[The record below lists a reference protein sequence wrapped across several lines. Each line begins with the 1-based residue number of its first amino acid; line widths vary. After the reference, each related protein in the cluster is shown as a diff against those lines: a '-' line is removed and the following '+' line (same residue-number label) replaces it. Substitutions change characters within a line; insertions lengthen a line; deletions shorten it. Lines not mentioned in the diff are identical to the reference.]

1 MGFRLLHRGI
11 ALVVTW
17 LLFAWVVSSIVS
29 AQNTSNLPNLA
40 GQLETALVPYSQR
53 LDQIDKVLADE
64 NPDQEWL
71 TRLREDLDTLHDK
84 ILSSVLEIQ
93 PAISSQKSRLDRL
106 PPAPKEGDPAE
117 PEEIASERKA
127 LSDANAKTLLAMRDA
142 EFMTVRAG
150 DLLDKVLVARR
161 NLFVSRLFERRFL
174 DAKTVN
180 VTSQESGRYVDAV
193 GGTIYVWLRS
203 IIQNNSWKLALA
215 IGLTALVGM
224 LLHMVLRPLRR
235 WLARVEASEQVSYLQ
250 RVTLAFFT
258 IVLPA
263 AAAAIWAL
271 SLHLFLTH
279 LGLYRLRVD
288 AVMPVFLG
296 VLVGAVFIWLLL
308 RAVLAPNDEHRRLLG
323 LSDAAARRLMWLGM
337 ILATIAGVDY
347 FLTQLIHIFDM
358 PVEFTVVK
366 SVLSALLFA
375 LLLVCI
381 VTTRLHE
388 PDPAEPR
395 SGYRRWNPIIY
406 WLVWASVIAIVISIV
421 AGYVSLGRFIA
432 GQIIF
437 SGSIA
442 ATIYIGFLASRAIA
456 VQGAMATTRFGARL
470 REGRGLSDLRLDQIG
485 LLLSIIINAV
495 LLLIGVPIV
504 LLQFGLQWDDITR
517 WAGSAIFGFTVG
529 GVQISLGRI
538 LVALLGFFLLI
549 ALTRMVQRWF
559 DGKILARTQL
569 DSGVRNS
576 VRAGVGY
583 IGFFLAALVAISWA
597 GFNLSNIAL
606 IAGALSVG
614 IGFGLQNI
622 VNNFVS
628 GIIMLIERPIK
639 VGDIIA
645 LAGTEG
651 FVRKINVRATE
662 LETFDRQS
670 VIIPNS
676 EVINTSVGNWMHK
689 DSIRR
694 IIIGVGVAYGSD
706 IEKVRELLLATLEG
720 DNRVATFPPPFVYF
734 ADFGSSSL
742 DFQLRFFIRDIME
755 TPVVQTDIRFKID
768 KTFRENGVVIPFPQ
782 TDLHIRSGLAE
793 ALQSGD
799 GRATEKK

>member
-1 MGFRLLHRGI
+1 MGFGLLHRG
-11 ALVVTW
+11 AVLVLAW
-17 LLFAWVVSSIVS
+17 LLLVCVGLGVGS
-29 AQNTSNLPNLA
+29 AQNTSNIPNLA
-40 GQLETALVPYSQR
+40 GQLETALAPYAKR
-53 LDQIDKVLADE
+53 LDQIDEVLAND
-64 NPDQEWL
+64 NPDQERL
-71 TRLREDLDTLHDK
+71 TRLREALETLDDR
-84 ILSSVLEIQ
+84 ILASVLEIQ
-93 PAISSQKSRLDRL
+93 PARSSLKSRLDRL
-106 PPAPKEGDPAE
+106 PPAPKEGEPAE

-142 EFMTVRAG
+142 ELMTVRAG

-174 DAKTVN
+174 DAETVN
-180 VTSQESGRYVDAV
+180 VTGQESGRYTNTV
-193 GGTIYVWLRS
+193 GGTLYVWLRS
-203 IIQNNSWKLALA
+203 IIQNSFWKLLLA
-215 IGLTALVGM
+215 IGLTVLVGV
-224 LLHMVLRPLRR
+224 LLRMVLRPLRR
-235 WLARVEASEQVSYLQ
+235 WLAQVEASEQVSYLQ

-258 IVLPA
+258 IILPA
-263 AAAAIWAL
+263 AAAAIWAV
-271 SLHLFLTH
+271 SLHLFLTQ

-288 AVMPVFLG
+288 DVMPVFLG
-296 VLVGAVFIWLLL
+296 VLVGAMFFWLLL
-308 RAVLAPNDEHRRLLG
+308 RAVLAPNDEHRRLLN
-323 LSDAAARRLMWLGM
+323 LSDSAARRLMWLGM
-337 ILATIAGVDY
+337 ILAAIAGADY
-347 FLTQLIHIFDM
+347 FLTRLIHIFDM

-366 SVLSALLFA
+366 SFISALLFA
-375 LLLVCI
+375 LMLVCI

-388 PDPAEPR
+388 TDPSKPR
-395 SGYRRWNPIIY
+395 SGYRGWNPIIY
-406 WLVWASVIAIVISIV
+406 WLVWVSVFAIVIAIV

-456 VQGAMATTRFGARL
+456 VQGAMATTSYGLRL
-470 REGRGLSDLRLDQIG
+470 RAERGVSDNRLDQIG
-485 LLLSIIINAV
+485 LLASVLINMA
-495 LLLIGVPIV
+495 LLLVGVPIV
-504 LLQFGLQWDDITR
+504 LLQFGFQWDDITR
-517 WAGSAIFGFTVG
+517 WVGSAIFGFTVG

-538 LVALLGFFLLI
+538 FVALLIFFLLT

-559 DGKILARTQL
+559 DRKILARTQL
-569 DSGVRNS
+569 DSGVKDS
-576 VRAGVGY
+576 VRTGVGY
-583 IGFFLAALVAISWA
+583 VGFFVAAMVGIGFA
-597 GFNLSNIAL
+597 GFNLSNLAL

-676 EVINTSVGNWMHK
+676 EVINTSVGNWMHT

-706 IEKVRELLLATLEG
+706 VEKVRELLLATLEG

-755 TPVVQTDIRFKID
+755 TPVVETDIRFKID
-768 KTFRENGVVIPFPQ
+768 RTFRDNGIEIPFPQ
-782 TDLHIRSGLAE
+782 TDLHIRSGLAGKV
-793 ALQSGD
+793 APDAQSTVAKD
-799 GRATEKK
+799 